1 VLVDFFGR
9 KKMRWGN
16 VFAVLSVM
24 LLAVAAPAEA
34 QEAAAQ
40 GGVNWV
46 KAFAAFGL
54 ALAAF
59 GGALAQGKIITAA
72 VESIAR
78 NPGAAGQMFLPWL
91 LGIVF
96 VESLVIYALVVVFLA

>member
-1 VLVDFFGR
+1 
-9 KKMRWGN
+9 MRWGN

-46 KAFAAFGL
+46 KALSAIGL
-54 ALAAF
+54 ALAAV
-59 GGALAQGKIITAA
+59 GGAFAQAKIIAAA

-78 NPGAAGQMFLPWL
+78 NPGAAGQMFLPWV
-91 LGIVF
+91 LGVAF
-96 VESLVIYALVVVFLA
+96 VETLVIFALVAFFVA